1 MKYVIIIAGI
11 LVFLLV
17 LEMIREVHTFGV
29 THYQIETKKIS
40 DESGILRVAVLSDL
54 HNCIYGE
61 KNEKLLDAIKKERPD
76 LILVAGDMLVGKR
89 GASFAVAEAFMRE
102 AVRIAPVFYGNGNH
116 EQRMKEEPEYYG
128 DAYERYKHI
137 LLDLGVTLL
146 ENSSD
151 WFEWKGEKIR
161 VTGFEI
167 FPSYYKKFSRG
178 KMPLSEMAERIGEPD
193 RLSFQILLAHNPTY
207 GETYEKWGADLTVSG
222 HLHGGIV
229 RCPFLGGV
237 ITPQA
242 KLFPKYYGGNY
253 RIGEMALIV
262 SRGLGTHTLPIR
274 LFNTPELV
282 IVEIKGTK

>member
-1 MKYVIIIAGI
+1 MIIIAGI
-11 LVFLLV
+11 FVFLLV
-17 LEMIREVHTFGV
+17 LEMIREVHTFVV
-29 THYQIETKKIS
+29 THYCITTGKLAEK
-40 DESGILRVAVLSDL
+40 SGILRVAVLSDL
-54 HNCIYGE
+54 HNCTYGK
-61 KNEKLLDAIKKERPD
+61 KNEKLLEAIKNERPD
-76 LILVAGDMLVGKR
+76 FILVAGDMLVGKK

-137 LLDLGVTLL
+137 LLESGVTLL
-146 ENSSD
+146 ENGSG
-151 WFEWKGEKIR
+151 WYKWKDEKIR
-161 VTGFEI
+161 MTGFEI
-167 FPSYYKKFSRG
+167 SPSYYKKFSR
-178 KMPLSEMAERIGEPD
+178 KKLTLSEMEGEIGEAD
-193 RLSFQILLAHNPTY
+193 RLSFQILLAHNPMY

-253 RIGEMALIV
+253 QIGEMALIV
-262 SRGLGTHTLPIR
+262 SRGLGTHTFPIR

-282 IVEIKGTK
+282 MIEIKGTK